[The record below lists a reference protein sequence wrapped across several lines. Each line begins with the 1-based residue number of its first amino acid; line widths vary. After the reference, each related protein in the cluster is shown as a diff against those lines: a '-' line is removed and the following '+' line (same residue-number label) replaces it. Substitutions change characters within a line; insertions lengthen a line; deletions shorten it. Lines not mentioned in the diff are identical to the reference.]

1 MTRKESIWNKVS
13 APGVLLVLTALCTG
27 LFIAPS
33 FESARPRSPALP
45 YDPVRTVGRASGL
58 ITFDPLEQAYEEL
71 GSPDAKP
78 WSTARPE
85 ECARFSMAALARGLV
100 AGATFAGDANRDE
113 RVLVLLESVRGGGL
127 SEDHERRL
135 RGRYATAA
143 ALVREGL
150 FPRQSKRLNLLWL
163 ACEPDV
169 EGQPKR
175 AFADPVNAGA
185 LVPYEY
191 FDRGD
196 GSASPYP
203 RVAVCWVD
211 EAAIER
217 DPLQFGLQFEAQ
229 VRSELAKLT
238 DLGAEFDARV
248 DVRWLGPTTSG
259 RLKDLIAGVAARP
272 EECKH
277 TKLKIAT
284 PYATSPL
291 LELEDG
297 PEWTE
302 DGLSIRRAVHT
313 DAVLARL
320 LVNELMLRVPA
331 LMPMHHAGDRTREAA
346 SPPWVRTLAEPLRK
360 LRFVPPPSG
369 PVRVALITEQDSTY
383 GQAWIRNMS
392 EARNV
397 LAGTNDEPGLH
408 PQLARIEFTVFP
420 VFGWVD
426 GIVREARDKKDASA
440 AMGIGRDYPAE
451 AHQLD
456 YLHRLRDDLQS
467 TGAFAAIAI
476 FVTEEYDTMMILEAL
491 RPQFPGATFLTTDL
505 DARYLHARHAPFT
518 RNLVVASH
526 FGLTPDPLPGEV
538 AGPGKDGVLRTTPE
552 FRDGYQSGVWRA
564 VRALALNLEPLP
576 PDVAAVYEI
585 GRSRIVKL
593 NSESAAVER
602 KEENAEVVAPS
613 VVRTS
618 GAPSRLQFVAR
629 ALREW
634 RPWSTVQATERSA
647 ETGEPAAAPESEL
660 AGVDTAAP
668 ASNERP
674 RFVYLWALGGGGAL
688 LLGLLVFGT
697 RPRSGNSRR
706 WRTDS
711 RTLIAFVSIG
721 VATLGLILLLD
732 FFARSQE
739 GFPAEPMFLLE
750 GVSAWP
756 TIALRGV
763 MFLVCIAA
771 LVTIPQRLRRVHQA
785 IALHYRLSEYAT
797 PTHAAWIV
805 DWACLDEFASAGP
818 SRAPTSPPRL
828 RLRELARGVKV
839 CFATLGCLFGV
850 RPPPTLSSR
859 RLDEVWAFVRWNVR
873 RPLWTWVRMLGLAAV
888 LYLGVAPFFILANA
902 TANPV
907 RGEYAYLVDRISL
920 FGSVFAFL
928 MLMVLVMESSFFA
941 SRLIGRIVDPSA
953 VVLPERFGELAVDRR
968 ERLELARRI
977 ASAVDPL
984 VWSPMVVLGLMI
996 AARASVFDAW
1006 PWPSVL
1012 MGVFALFFV
1021 MLLMCIVNM
1030 RRQCERARRDALEH
1044 MAKARE
1050 TGLVDE
1056 ASSKRYDAIREQIED
1071 FAGGAFSPLI
1081 QHPILRALTLP
1092 LTAFG
1097 ANLAF
1102 ERSLLERLL
1111 GAL

>member
-1 MTRKESIWNKVS
+1 MTRKESFWNTVS

-33 FESARPRSPALP
+33 FESARPRSPTLT

-71 GSPDAKP
+71 DSSGAKP
-78 WSTARPE
+78 WGAAEPE
-85 ECARFSMAALARGLV
+85 KCARFSMAALARDLV
-100 AGATFAGDANRDE
+100 AGVEFAGEANRNK

-163 ACEPDV
+163 ACAPDV
-169 EGQPKR
+169 EGLPKR
-175 AFADPVNAGA
+175 AFADPIHAGA

-191 FDRGD
+191 FDRGEVSD
-196 GSASPYP
+196 SPYP
-203 RVAVCWVD
+203 RVVVCWVD

-217 DPLQFGLQFEAQ
+217 HPLQFGLQFEAR
-229 VRSELAKLT
+229 VREELAMLT

-259 RLKDLIAGVAARP
+259 RLKDLIAGVAELP
-272 EECKH
+272 EDCAD

-284 PYATSPL
+284 PYATSPR
-291 LELEDG
+291 LELKDDAA
-297 PEWTE
+297 WTAK
-302 DGLSIRRAVHT
+302 GLSIRRAVHT

-331 LMPMHHAGDRTREAA
+331 LMPMHHTGDRTRESA
-346 SPPWVRTLAEPLRK
+346 SPEWVRSLAEPLRK
-360 LRFVPPPSG
+360 LRFVPPPRG
-369 PVRVALITEQDSTY
+369 RVRVALVTEQDSTY

-392 EARNV
+392 EARND
-397 LAGTNDEPGLH
+397 LAGSAEKPGLH

-426 GIVREARDKKDASA
+426 GIVRDVRDKKEASA
-440 AMGIGRDYPAE
+440 ATAIGRDYPAE

-467 TGAFAAIAI
+467 AGAFEAIAI

-505 DARYLHARHAPFT
+505 DARYLHPRHAPFT

-526 FGLTPDPLPGEV
+526 FGLTPEPLLDEV
-538 AGPGKDGVLRTTPE
+538 AGPGSDGVLRTTPE

-564 VRALALNLEPLP
+564 VRALALNREPLP
-576 PDVAAVYEI
+576 PRAAAIYEI

-593 NSESAAVER
+593 NAESAAVER
-602 KEENAEVVAPS
+602 KAQSSAVVAPN
-613 VVRTS
+613 VVKTRE
-618 GAPSRLQFVAR
+618 APTRLQSVAR

-647 ETGEPAAAPESEL
+647 ETKAPEAAPTGEV
-660 AGVDTAAP
+660 AGVDSAAP
-668 ASNERP
+668 SSAERP
-674 RFVYLWALGGGGAL
+674 RFVYLWALAGGGAL

-697 RPRSGNSRR
+697 RPRSGSSRR

-711 RTLIAFVSIG
+711 RTLVAFVSIG
-721 VATLGLILLLD
+721 VATLSLILLLD
-732 FFARSQE
+732 FLARSQE
-739 GFPAEPMFLLE
+739 GFPAEPFFLFE

-771 LVTIPQRLRRVHQA
+771 LVTIPQRLRRSYQS
-785 IALHYRLSEYAT
+785 IAQHYRLNEYAK
-797 PTHAAWIV
+797 PAHAAWIV
-805 DWACLDEFASAGP
+805 DWACVDEFGSGGAPHAPASLP
-818 SRAPTSPPRL
+818 RRAL
-828 RLRELARGVKV
+828 HELVWGVKV
-839 CFATLGCLFGV
+839 SCATLGCLFGV

-859 RLDEVWAFVRWNVR
+859 HLDEVWAFVRRNVR
-873 RPLWTWVRMLGLAAV
+873 RPLWTWVRVAALAIV
-888 LYLGVAPFFILANA
+888 LYFGIAPFFILANA

-920 FGSVFAFL
+920 FGSIVAFL
-928 MLMVLVMESSFFA
+928 MLMVLVMEASFFA

-977 ASAVDPL
+977 AGAVDPL
-984 VWSPMVVLGLMI
+984 VWSPMAVLGLMI
-996 AARASVFDAW
+996 AARASAFDAW

-1012 MGVFALFFV
+1012 MAVFALFLV

-1044 MAKARE
+1044 MARARE

-1056 ASSKRYDAIREQIED
+1056 SSSKRYDAIREQIEN
-1071 FAGGAFSPLI
+1071 FAGGAFSPLV

-1102 ERSLLERLL
+1102 ERSVLERLL
-1111 GAL
+1111 GSL